1 MAALVIFYLQI
12 EPYLMYAFHRRI
24 TEETASGKEAPAAE
38 PAETSPLAV
47 LSKRELEVV
56 DLIGSGYSN
65 ADIAKILVISPH
77 TVNDHTKNIYR
88 KLDVHSR
95 LELAALANRV
105 HKK

>member
-1 MAALVIFYLQI
+1 M
-12 EPYLMYAFHRRI
+12 
-24 TEETASGKEAPAAE
+24 
-38 PAETSPLAV
+38 
-47 LSKRELEVV
+47 V

-95 LELAALANRV
+95 LELAALVIRARGRE
-105 HKK
+105 